1 MSLLRPRL
9 LAPAL
14 ALALAACGPGAT
26 AVPTTAV
33 PASPT
38 AAPQTAEPLATD
50 TSSAP
55 TAEPLLF
62 HILPEESEARFI
74 IDEVLGGQPN
84 TVVGTTREVAGEIR
98 VDPAA
103 PHLAQVGPIHIQVGG
118 LATDNGFRNRAI
130 QTFILQAGSFP
141 EVVFAPTS
149 IDGLPSQVVV
159 GQSFS
164 FSMTGDLT
172 IRQITRPVTFAVTVM
187 PESNERLTGKASA
200 QIARADFELAIPSVR
215 NVANVSETVLLELEF
230 AATI

>member
-14 ALALAACGPGAT
+14 ALILAACGPGAT

-38 AAPQTAEPLATD
+38 AVPPTAEPLATD

-55 TAEPLLF
+55 TAEPLVF

-84 TVVGTTREVAGEIR
+84 TVVGTTHEVTGELR

-103 PHLAQVGPIHIQVGG
+103 PDQAQVGPIHVQVGG
-118 LATDNGFRNRAI
+118 LTTDNAFRNRAI
-130 QTFILQAGSFP
+130 QTFILQTGSFP
-141 EVVFAPTS
+141 EVVFTPAS
-149 IDGLPSQVVV
+149 VGGLPTEVAV
-159 GQSFS
+159 GQPFE
-164 FSMTGDLT
+164 FTITGDLT
-172 IRQITRPVTFAVTVM
+172 IRDVTHSVTFTVTVT

-200 QIARADFELAIPSVR
+200 QIARADFGLTIPAVR

-230 AATI
+230 VATP

>member
-14 ALALAACGPGAT
+14 ALILTACGPAAT
-26 AVPTTAV
+26 AVSTTAV

-38 AAPQTAEPLATD
+38 AAAPTAEPPATD
-50 TSSAP
+50 TPSAP

-84 TVVGTTREVAGEIR
+84 TVIGATHEITGEIR

-103 PHLAQVGPIHIQVGG
+103 PHQAQVGPIHIQVGG

-130 QTFILQAGSFP
+130 HSFILQTGSFP

-149 IDGLPSQVVV
+149 IDGLPTQAVV

-164 FSMTGDLT
+164 FTITGDLT
-172 IRQITRPVTFAVTVM
+172 IRAITRPVTFTVTVT
-187 PESNERLTGKASA
+187 PESKERVSGTASA
-200 QIARADFELAIPSVR
+200 QIARADYQLTIPSVR
-215 NVANVSETVLLELEF
+215 NVANVSETLRLELDF
-230 AATI
+230 TATS